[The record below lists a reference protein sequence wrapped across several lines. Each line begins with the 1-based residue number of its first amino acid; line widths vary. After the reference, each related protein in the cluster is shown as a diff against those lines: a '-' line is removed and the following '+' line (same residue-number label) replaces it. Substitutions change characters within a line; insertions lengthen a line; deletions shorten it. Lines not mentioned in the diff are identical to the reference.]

1 VRTKDNAQEVLY
13 DMTHR
18 LFGSLARY
26 LALAFF
32 AALVLYPLLLIV
44 STAVKDPLDTTADPF
59 SLFTSVNLWN
69 FVDAWT
75 LGGFGGYFW
84 ITILITAFTLLGTV
98 VLSVLAGYALAR
110 LYLPGKNFIFVIF
123 ILGLMIPFFAVMIP
137 LFYELKAMNLLGTI
151 AAVILPA
158 IAGAAGFGLPLG
170 VFLMR
175 AFYMDLPEELAD
187 AARVDGAGEF
197 AVFWRIMLPL
207 SGPGVAVLAVLVFF
221 QTWNVFILPLLYLPG
236 SENQMLSTGLY
247 LFASGRT
254 AETELAA
261 AGSLIMVV
269 PVIAF
274 FLIFQRQFIR
284 GLTAGAFK

>member
-1 VRTKDNAQEVLY
+1 
-13 DMTHR
+13 MTSR
-18 LFGSLARY
+18 LFGSFARY
-26 LALAFF
+26 LGLAFF
-32 AALVLYPLLLIV
+32 AVLIAYPLLLIV
-44 STAVKDPLDTTADPF
+44 STAVKDPLDITADPF
-59 SLFTSVNLWN
+59 SLFTSVSLQN

-75 LGGFGGYFW
+75 IGGFGGYFW
-84 ITILITAFTLLGTV
+84 TTILITALTLVGTV

-110 LYLPGKNFIFVIF
+110 LYLPGKNIIFVTF
-123 ILGLMIPFFAVMIP
+123 MVGLMIPFFAVMIP
-137 LFYELKAMNLLGTI
+137 LFYELKALNLLGTY
-151 AAVILPA
+151 AAVVLPA
-158 IAGAAGFGLPLG
+158 LAGAAGFGLPLG

-221 QTWNVFILPLLYLPG
+221 QTWNVFILPLLYMPG
-236 SENQMLSTGLY
+236 AENQMLATGLY

-254 AETELAA
+254 SETELAA

-269 PVIAF
+269 PVVIF

>member
-1 VRTKDNAQEVLY
+1 
-13 DMTHR
+13 MTSR
-18 LFGSLARY
+18 LFGSFARY
-26 LALAFF
+26 LGLAFF
-32 AALVLYPLLLIV
+32 AILIAYPLLLIV
-44 STAVKDPLDTTADPF
+44 STAVKDPLDITVDPF
-59 SLFTSVNLWN
+59 SLFTSVSLQN

-75 LGGFGGYFW
+75 IGGFGGYFW
-84 ITILITAFTLLGTV
+84 TTILITALTLVGTV

-110 LYLPGKNFIFVIF
+110 LYLPGKNIIFLTFMV
-123 ILGLMIPFFAVMIP
+123 GLMIPFFAVMIP
-137 LFYELKAMNLLGTI
+137 LFYELKSLNLLGTY
-151 AAVILPA
+151 AAVVLPA
-158 IAGAAGFGLPLG
+158 LAGAAGFGLPLG

-221 QTWNVFILPLLYLPG
+221 QTWNVFILPLLYMPG
-236 SENQMLSTGLY
+236 AENQMLATGLY

-254 AETELAA
+254 SETELAA

-269 PVIAF
+269 PVVIF

>member
-1 VRTKDNAQEVLY
+1 
-13 DMTHR
+13 MTSR
-18 LFGSLARY
+18 LFGSFARY
-26 LALAFF
+26 LGLAFF
-32 AALVLYPLLLIV
+32 AILIAYPLLLIV
-44 STAVKDPLDTTADPF
+44 STAVKDPLDITADPF
-59 SLFTSVNLWN
+59 SLFTSVSLQN

-75 LGGFGGYFW
+75 IGGFGGYFW
-84 ITILITAFTLLGTV
+84 TTILITALTLVGTV

-110 LYLPGKNFIFVIF
+110 LYLPGKNIIFLTFMV
-123 ILGLMIPFFAVMIP
+123 GLMIPFFAVMIP
-137 LFYELKAMNLLGTI
+137 LFYELKSLNLLGTY
-151 AAVILPA
+151 AAVVLPA
-158 IAGAAGFGLPLG
+158 LAGAAGFGLPLG

-221 QTWNVFILPLLYLPG
+221 QTWNVFILPLLYMPG
-236 SENQMLSTGLY
+236 AENQMLATGLY

-254 AETELAA
+254 SETELAA
-261 AGSLIMVV
+261 AGSLIMIV
-269 PVIAF
+269 PVVIF
-274 FLIFQRQFIR
+274 FLIFQRQFVR